1 MSNNESFEIFGKDFY
16 SQWYYGTLNDGK
28 PSYYVD
34 ARGDTFTN
42 LNIDKQ
48 KNYRITYQKR
58 FLYCGVEPVD
68 QFLVEE
74 I

>member
-1 MSNNESFEIFGKDFY
+1 MSDNKSFEISGKDFY
-16 SQWYYGTLNDGK
+16 SQWHYGTLNDNK

-42 LNIDKQ
+42 LNINKQ
-48 KNYRITYQKR
+48 KTYRITYQKR
-58 FLYCGVEPVD
+58 FMYCGVEPVD